1 MFVMS
6 IVSPANGSDVCV
18 GGESRRSGPNN
29 LSLLLFQLSS
39 ISKAINSTEIP
50 VKEKHARRILNN
62 KSQQNDLHTG
72 LTW

>member
-18 GGESRRSGPNN
+18 GGESRRSGSNN

-50 VKEKHARRILNN
+50 VKEKHARRILN

>member
-1 MFVMS
+1 MEVMFVW
-6 IVSPANGSDVCV
+6 VENQDVQA
-18 GGESRRSGPNN
+18 
-29 LSLLLFQLSS
+29 LTTSLCFFQLSS